1 MSEAQPGRPEASAVI
16 WTWRPPTAAPKPP
29 MGPVRLRGVLQA
41 AVGLAVAGGLA
52 WLGQRTPARV
62 VATVAATIAL
72 AALLS
77 PLGLFAAIERAFTAL
92 GGWIGKALT
101 WVLLPI
107 VFYVFF
113 VPFGLLFRRG
123 RRDSMQRFFDPAAT
137 TYWTQRETRTRRSG
151 SASHERQF

>member
-1 MSEAQPGRPEASAVI
+1 MSEAGRPEAAAVI
-16 WTWRPPTAAPKPP
+16 WTWRPAAPAPRP
-29 MGPVRLRGVLQA
+29 AAGPIRLRGLLQA

-52 WLGQRTPARV
+52 WLGQRAPALV
-62 VATVAATIAL
+62 VASVAGAIAL

-77 PLGLFAAIERAFTAL
+77 PLGLFAAIEHAFTVL

-101 WVLLPI
+101 WMLLPV

-123 RRDSMQRFFDPAAT
+123 HRDSMQRFLDPEAT
-137 TYWTQRETRTRRSG
+137 SYWTQREARTKRSG
-151 SASHERQF
+151 SASHERQY